1 MGDNVGVL
9 LGNKKVQRIMVGVV
23 IGVIVISLA
32 LSLVAA
38 SAAPLSAGAGGP
50 RQAVP
55 VVLQATDPSP
65 TPAPA
70 TPSLD
75 SSGDPI
81 PVTKTPQGTT
91 TQAVD
96 GEHVG
101 GLVAYLVFML
111 GGVLLLVRGRRRE
124 AREGAPGESPQ
135 PILP

>member
-1 MGDNVGVL
+1 MSDNVGML

-38 SAAPLSAGAGGP
+38 SASPLSAGPTG
-50 RQAVP
+50 QARPAAALV
-55 VVLQATDPSP
+55 TDPSP
-65 TPAPA
+65 TPAPV

-91 TQAVD
+91 TQAAD

-124 AREGAPGESPQ
+124 AREGAATRSHQ

>member
-1 MGDNVGVL
+1 ML
-9 LGNKKVQRIMVGVV
+9 LGNKKTQRIIVGVV
-23 IGVIVISLA
+23 IGLLVISLA

-38 SAAPLSAGAGGP
+38 SASPLSAVAPPRGANP
-50 RQAVP
+50 VAVQAS
-55 VVLQATDPSP
+55 DPSP

-70 TPSLD
+70 TPVLD
-75 SSGDPI
+75 SSGEPI

-91 TQAVD
+91 TQATD

-124 AREGAPGESPQ
+124 AREGAANRVRQ